1 MDVNKIK
8 KDIFECTS
16 YDEMNSLYTF
26 ISSLEFRTAMQKLYA
41 EKSKKVRQ
49 KNWERSAKEKEKI
62 KLEQPAIV
70 AFVNTFVKPGSLLKF
85 KGANGTGIRQVIS
98 IHKYDILGH
107 VVDRLK
113 KENGELKVRTSGY
126 TSSNGI
132 EKLIGFYSEEDGGF
146 INRKIIVERGNK
158 LL

>member
-8 KDIFECTS
+8 QDILECTS
-16 YDEMNSLYTF
+16 YDELNTLYQF
-26 ISSLEFRTAMQKLYA
+26 VNGLEFRELMQKLYY
-41 EKSKKVRQ
+41 EKSKKVRE
-49 KNWERSAKEKEKI
+49 KNWERAAKEKEKSE
-62 KLEQPAIV
+62 LEYPAIV

-85 KGANGTGIRQVIS
+85 KGASRSGIRQVIS
-98 IHKYDILGH
+98 IDKYDILGH
-107 VVDRLK
+107 VVDRVK

-132 EKLIGFYSEEDGGF
+132 DKIIGFYSEEDGGF
-146 INRKIIVERGNK
+146 ISRKTIVERGTK